1 VRDHPA
7 VQNISPK
14 RRRLILGAT
23 FAVIVLGAFGGGLI
37 AGLAGERWAWSPAAG
52 GLVWG
57 VISAT
62 TIVAWWLWI
71 KRRL

>member
-1 VRDHPA
+1 VRDHSA
-7 VQNISPK
+7 VQNISQR

-23 FAVIVLGAFGGGLI
+23 FAVIGLGTFGGGLI
-37 AGLAGERWAWSPAAG
+37 AGLAGERWTWSPVTR

-57 VISAT
+57 AISAA

-71 KRRL
+71 RRRL